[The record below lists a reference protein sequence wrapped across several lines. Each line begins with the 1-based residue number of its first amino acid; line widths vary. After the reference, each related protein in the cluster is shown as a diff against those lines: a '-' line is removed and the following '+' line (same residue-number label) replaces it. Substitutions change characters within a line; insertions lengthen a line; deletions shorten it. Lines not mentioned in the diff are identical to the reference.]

1 MVVLANDAVFHSDM
15 LPLTND
21 DIEYVGL
28 VPAGGRAERIS
39 PLPCSK
45 EIFPVGFGEITKQ
58 GQRHPKVAAHYLL
71 EKMHL
76 AGAKK
81 AFIVLRKGKW
91 DIPAYFGNGA
101 MANLA
106 IGYLIT
112 DLPYGVPFTLDSAFP
127 FTEDKQVLFG
137 FPDILLQ
144 PDDVYVRLLD
154 RMRASHANIVLGL
167 FLAENPQK
175 MDMVD
180 LDSDGKIC
188 GIHIK
193 PAQTDLKWTWI
204 IAVWDFTFS
213 QFMHDHVHQL
223 LETNAALKAGF
234 TGDLQKEVHIGDVIQ
249 AAIES
254 GLSCDNVLFPQGRY
268 IDIGTPEDMA
278 SASHFIDESRNGL
291 TAPC

>member
-1 MVVLANDAVFHSDM
+1 MEVLPYDAVFSSDVV
-15 LPLTND
+15 PLTND
-21 DIEYVGL
+21 YMEYVGL
-28 VPAGGRAERIS
+28 IPAGGRAERIS

-45 EIFPVGFGEITKQ
+45 EIFPVGFGEIKKQ

-71 EKMHL
+71 EKMYL

-81 AFIVLRKGKW
+81 AFFVLRKGKW

-101 MANLA
+101 MVNLA

-112 DLPYGVPFTLDSAFP
+112 DLPHGVPFTLDSAFT
-127 FTEDKQVLFG
+127 FIENKQVLFG

-144 PDDVYVRLLD
+144 PDDVYVRLVD
-154 RMRASHANIVLGL
+154 RMHVSHADIVLGL

-180 LDSDGKIC
+180 LNSDGKIC

-193 PAQTDLKWTWI
+193 PAQTNLKWTWI
-204 IAVWDFTFS
+204 IAVWDFAFT
-213 QFMHDHVHQL
+213 QFMHDYVHHF
-223 LETNAALKAGF
+223 LETTAAPKTGF
-234 TGDLQKEVHIGDVIQ
+234 TGDAPKEVHLGDVIQ

-254 GLSCDNVLFPQGRY
+254 GLSCDKVLFPQGRY

-278 SASHFIDESRNGL
+278 SASHFTE
-291 TAPC
+291 